1 MAISAL
7 SPMLALTAPV
17 AVGCRRLLPRSV
29 YESLSEE
36 GRRIAKGV
44 ASDNEEIDD
53 AWAPD
58 WDVEAGKGGG
68 SEENQK
74 NKGEV
79 LPRL

>member
-1 MAISAL
+1 M
-7 SPMLALTAPV
+7 ALTGFAV
-17 AVGCRRLLPRSV
+17 GVGCRRLLPRSV

-36 GRRIAKGV
+36 GQRIAKGV

>member
-7 SPMLALTAPV
+7 SLMMALTGF

-36 GRRIAKGV
+36 GQRIAKGV